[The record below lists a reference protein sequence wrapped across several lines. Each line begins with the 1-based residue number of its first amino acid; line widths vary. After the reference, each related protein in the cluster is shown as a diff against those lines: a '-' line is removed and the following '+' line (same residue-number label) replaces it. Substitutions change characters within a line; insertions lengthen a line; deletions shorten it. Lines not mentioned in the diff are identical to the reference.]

1 MDTIA
6 ASRAHSL
13 KGEVSQ
19 LLPVLPEDLPFV
31 YSISTCEENGFR
43 WRYRGSFPD
52 IAAFAQEYNAGTL
65 VQFIVQDRSS
75 GRQAGIVNIYGENLR
90 DGWAYLGAVA
100 APEFQHTGVVVDGA
114 ATLLSYAFNVWA
126 LRKVYLDTIEYNM
139 AEFEVGLRRI
149 SVEESRLKDHI
160 FFGGRYWDMV
170 TSAVYRERWY
180 DLVSRVSAP
189 RRPAN
194 AVCQAI
200 PFDDFKAELL
210 EVVGDEDAMQDS
222 RLVSDLGMD
231 SLQMAEAIAIVCSLA
246 EVDGVDADPEV
257 VTLGEFYDWYC
268 RLL

>member
-1 MDTIA
+1 M
-6 ASRAHSL
+6 
-13 KGEVSQ
+13 
-19 LLPVLPEDLPFV
+19 
-31 YSISTCEENGFR
+31 
-43 WRYRGSFPD
+43 
-52 IAAFAQEYNAGTL
+52 
-65 VQFIVQDRSS
+65 
-75 GRQAGIVNIYGENLR
+75 
-90 DGWAYLGAVA
+90 
-100 APEFQHTGVVVDGA
+100 
-114 ATLLSYAFNVWA
+114 
-126 LRKVYLDTIEYNM
+126 
-139 AEFEVGLRRI
+139 
-149 SVEESRLKDHI
+149 
-160 FFGGRYWDMV
+160 
-170 TSAVYRERWY
+170 Y